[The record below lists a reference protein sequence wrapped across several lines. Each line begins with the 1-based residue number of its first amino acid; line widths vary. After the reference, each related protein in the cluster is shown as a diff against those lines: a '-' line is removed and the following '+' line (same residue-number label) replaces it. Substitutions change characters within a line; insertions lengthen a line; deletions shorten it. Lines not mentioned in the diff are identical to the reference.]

1 MFAIFA
7 MHMADALV
15 SAKVGLAMSAAMLAV
30 LAFCARK
37 TADCLDA
44 RSIPF
49 AGVMGAFVFAAQM
62 MNFLIPMTGSSGH
75 ISGGILLAAVL
86 GAYPAFLALS
96 CVLVIQAL
104 FFADGGIL
112 ALGCNIF
119 NMAFIPCLAVY
130 PLVFLPIARRAGTT
144 AAAVA
149 ACTVSAVLGAL
160 GVSAET
166 LCSGVSELSFGTFAA
181 LMVSVHIAIGLA
193 EGVITAFAASL
204 LKDARPELLGAAAD
218 KKTLPSKGA
227 LCGFLA
233 LATFATCA
241 GFSLLA
247 SNKPDGLEWSLE
259 RSAGGEVSAPAT
271 PQHSA
276 SAAIAEKTAFFPDY
290 SLSGDESAAGRSASG
305 VAGGII
311 TVAAICAAACGLKLF
326 RRKCKAA

>member
-1 MFAIFA
+1 MLTIFA

-30 LAFCARK
+30 LAFCAKK
-37 TADCLDA
+37 TSDCLDA

-62 MNFLIPMTGSSGH
+62 MNFAIPMTGSSGH

-130 PLVFLPIARRAGTT
+130 PLVFLPISRRTGTAT
-144 AAAVA
+144 AAVA
-149 ACTVSAVLGAL
+149 ACAVSAVLGAL
-160 GVSAET
+160 GVSVET
-166 LCSGVSELSFGTFAA
+166 LCSEVSELSFGTFAT

-193 EGVITAFAASL
+193 EGVITAFAVSL
-204 LKDARPELLGAAAD
+204 LKDARPELLDAVAD

-227 LCGFLA
+227 LCGFVGI
-233 LATFATCA
+233 ATFATCA

-247 SNKPDGLEWSLE
+247 SGKPDGLEWSLE

-276 SAAIAEKTAFFPDY
+276 SAALTKKTAVFPDY

-305 VAGGII
+305 VAGGAI
-311 TVAAICAAACGLKLF
+311 TVAAICAATCALKLF
-326 RRKCKAA
+326 RRKCEVA